1 MVKIGGVGEE
11 SEGPKE
17 FLPGSV
23 TSSHPTQ
30 MHYFGIGKKE
40 EVKEPFDSDAEESEL
55 VSLSLGTRESRLRRE
70 EKAKNTSSDRCRRD
84 ELEEGLSLGLECKME
99 APASRQLGK
108 PLPDLDAD
116 HDSFEEPKNEGS
128 GEPWPL
134 SRRTQ
139 ISRNEDEGVSPQ
151 HTLKRARVS
160 VRARCDAPTM
170 SDGCHWRKYGQ
181 KVAKGNP
188 CPRAYYRCT
197 VAPGCP
203 VRKQLFL
210 SFPFLSQVQRCAED
224 LSILITTYEGTHNH
238 PLPVSATAMASTT
251 SAAASMLM
259 SGSTSS
265 TSIASGIHGAS
276 IGTSNNSMPWHF
288 SSPSPSFYSAT
299 SHPTVTLD
307 LTAPSSTPQLRF
319 PSNFSSISGYSS
331 GLSFSTTESS
341 TLPIPWSN
349 IYPNYGVQPYTKS
362 STASLFLGRQ
372 PQDTFNLSYLPKT
385 SSSAPSLPSQRSLTD
400 MIAGAITS
408 HPSFQS
414 ALTAAVTSYIGGA
427 RGAQGAREGSIYD
440 PQRQEQLASPP
451 TNVAAAI
458 SNGCTSSS
466 LMILNSSNANQ
477 RQ

>member
-1 MVKIGGVGEE
+1 MESTVVKIGGVGAE
-11 SEGPKE
+11 SEGQKE

-84 ELEEGLSLGLECKME
+84 ELEEGLSLGLECKTE

-134 SRRTQ
+134 GRRTQ

-160 VRARCDAPTM
+160 VRARCDAPTVSIRMLVFRHKTELNVHDWLTKWVYIHLQM

-203 VRKQLFL
+203 VRKQVLALHYQRGIISFRFLDKAFPFL
-210 SFPFLSQVQRCAED
+210 SFPFLSFLRCKD
-224 LSILITTYEGTHNH
+224 
-238 PLPVSATAMASTT
+238 
-251 SAAASMLM
+251 
-259 SGSTSS
+259 
-265 TSIASGIHGAS
+265 
-276 IGTSNNSMPWHF
+276 
-288 SSPSPSFYSAT
+288 
-299 SHPTVTLD
+299 
-307 LTAPSSTPQLRF
+307 APRTC
-319 PSNFSSISGYSS
+319 
-331 GLSFSTTESS
+331 
-341 TLPIPWSN
+341 
-349 IYPNYGVQPYTKS
+349 PY
-362 STASLFLGRQ
+362 
-372 PQDTFNLSYLPKT
+372 
-385 SSSAPSLPSQRSLTD
+385 
-400 MIAGAITS
+400 
-408 HPSFQS
+408 
-414 ALTAAVTSYIGGA
+414 
-427 RGAQGAREGSIYD
+427 
-440 PQRQEQLASPP
+440 
-451 TNVAAAI
+451 
-458 SNGCTSSS
+458 
-466 LMILNSSNANQ
+466 
-477 RQ
+477 